1 MNQDKHD
8 RLMEATRHARERAA
22 ELLRSLESAT
32 SALDAERAGNGD
44 PFKAVTGRSAME
56 NAIASTRRM
65 IETLDRAAERV
76 ETLAVAS
83 VPESEPVGGGMWSGR

>member
-1 MNQDKHD
+1 MNTDKHE

-32 SALDAERAGNGD
+32 AGLNGEAGGGGD

-65 IETLDRAAERV
+65 IETLDRATERV
-76 ETLAVAS
+76 ESLSVTS
-83 VPESEPVGGGMWSGR
+83 VPEESIVAGGSWGQR